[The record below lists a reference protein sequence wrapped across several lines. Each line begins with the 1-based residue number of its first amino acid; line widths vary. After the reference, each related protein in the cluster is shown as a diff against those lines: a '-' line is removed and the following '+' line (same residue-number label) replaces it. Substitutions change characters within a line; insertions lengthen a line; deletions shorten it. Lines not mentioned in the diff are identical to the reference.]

1 MPTTCPTCGTPLR
14 PEKEGDADLRCPNS
28 EHCRAQVRERIFAMA
43 GRGAFDIEGL
53 GYKAADALLA
63 DGVLENEGGVFALD
77 EEQLLKTDFYRNK
90 DGSLSANGRLLLS
103 SLEKAKH
110 QPLWRVIVALSIRHV
125 GAPTARNLARRFHS
139 VQAIREASVE
149 ELAAVEDVGPTVAVA
164 IREWFTVPW
173 HLAIVEA
180 WRTAGVVLEEA
191 QAAEAGPKPLA
202 GITVVITGTLAE
214 YSRDAAAEAV
224 VERGGKASAS
234 VSKKTDF
241 VVVGADPGAAKYDKA
256 VALKRPILDDA
267 GFAALLSDGPVA
279 AAALATI
286 PE

>member
-1 MPTTCPTCGTPLR
+1 
-14 PEKEGDADLRCPNS
+14 
-28 EHCRAQVRERIFAMA
+28 
-43 GRGAFDIEGL
+43 
-53 GYKAADALLA
+53 
-63 DGVLENEGGVFALD
+63 
-77 EEQLLKTDFYRNK
+77 
-90 DGSLSANGRLLLS
+90 
-103 SLEKAKH
+103 
-110 QPLWRVIVALSIRHV
+110 
-125 GAPTARNLARRFHS
+125 
-139 VQAIREASVE
+139 VE